1 MTIELRRTGATIISR
16 RKADLAVVARSL
28 AWTNRLVFRAAF
40 NRLIAGEDER
50 ALAADL
56 REQAH
61 RAYDQLERGLRDYGV
76 R

>member
-1 MTIELRRTGATIISR
+1 
-16 RKADLAVVARSL
+16 
-28 AWTNRLVFRAAF
+28 VFRAAF
-40 NRLIAGEDER
+40 NRLIAGEDPQ

-56 REQAH
+56 REQAK